1 VSYNNPASLNGVFW
15 YAWRT
20 MLVVFLVLVGAPVLC
35 WRLLLYVR
43 KAANRSMDVE
53 LLVYFVLAAADT
65 LSATLCIVLFL
76 VRGKGGHE
84 GVRVTVCRPLGTDG
98 SLVPHSWCCASC
110 CIVQHKPDR
119 QGPLWGDLGPQG
131 CLQPVSW

>member
-43 KAANRSMDVE
+43 KAANRTMDVE

-65 LSATLCIVLFL
+65 LSATLCIVLFVVSHGTL
-76 VRGKGGHE
+76 
-84 GVRVTVCRPLGTDG
+84 GVRAVPAEGGWGAERQTV
-98 SLVPHSWCCASC
+98 
-110 CIVQHKPDR
+110 
-119 QGPLWGDLGPQG
+119 
-131 CLQPVSW
+131 